1 MLLEVEPQLSSR
13 MPAFVVSDDMR
24 SKVDNIVQSTGIS
37 RGEIMRRAL
46 SLFFAEIANEI
57 SNDANAKTVQP

>member
-24 SKVDNIVQSTGIS
+24 SRVDSIVKSTGLT

-57 SNDANAKTVQP
+57 SNDANEKTVQP